1 MNNSHDEIK
10 KLLKASRNLFK
21 TEESLNESFNIKKQY
36 GILTEDSD
44 RNLTSRNVINKINVA
59 KSIERNITDDEEEEK
74 ESKDE
79 ETSEYRVSGGI
90 IVLHGTNK
98 KELVLTED
106 EKLAFQETMD
116 EFVQEVSNMVDFNP
130 LHIYEKNVIWSGFLR
145 KQNLTFI
152 FNLNDG
158 VYFEI
163 DTMIKLD
170 TDLLETQKKLEK
182 YFSKF
187 ESKWADI
194 ISNRIKTKVG
204 DDKPTQK
211 KEYET
216 FRPSTK
222 PIGL

>member
-1 MNNSHDEIK
+1 MSTYHDEKYDQIK
-10 KLLKASRNLFK
+10 TLLNKSRLLKEQVSIKRDNLGK
-21 TEESLNESFNIKKQY
+21 SIQDKINQDVESEYEVADDGDDIEESP
-36 GILTEDSD
+36 
-44 RNLTSRNVINKINVA
+44 
-59 KSIERNITDDEEEEK
+59 DDK
-74 ESKDE
+74 VQK
-79 ETSEYRVSGGI
+79 YRISGGI
-90 IVLHGTNK
+90 IALHGKDKSDVEITS
-98 KELVLTED
+98 E